1 MDRIRE
7 KLNNA
12 ALELKIAV
20 FCAVIMVL
28 SGVYKVID
36 PRLGDVINNLAIA
49 TFGMSVAVFVYKL
62 IFGSFNITVMLV
74 FLSLYIASIG
84 VIIDEGI
91 LSYGGIVFSLLA
103 VAVKAFTWIFFKKKT
118 PTDPVEHDDEKK

>member
-1 MDRIRE
+1 MEKIRE
-7 KLNNA
+7 KLNSA

-28 SGVYKVID
+28 SGIYKVID
-36 PRLGDVINNLAIA
+36 PKLGNVINDLAIA
-49 TFGMSVAVFVYKL
+49 TFCMSLAVFVYKL

-103 VAVKAFTWIFFKKKT
+103 VAFKAFTWIFLKKKT
-118 PTDPVEHDDEKK
+118 PTDAVEHDDEKK